1 MKSDL
6 TKHVSRTSALLA
18 VATLSLAMAACQP
31 DGAADTDEN
40 AKADTTAE
48 ATTEDGAVKI
58 AGLVTEKEQVSYMIG
73 MDMARSLEEI
83 KDEVDVDTLSKAIAT
98 GLAGGE
104 SLMTE
109 EQATQVRE
117 KFAQRVQAER
127 IAEMMATAKKNKEEG
142 EKFLAA
148 NAAKEGVKTTES
160 GLQYQVI
167 TEGKGA
173 KPSADS
179 VVRVH
184 YKGTLLDG
192 ETFDSSYDRNEP
204 AVFSLQQVVPGW
216 QEGITLMP
224 VGSKYRFWLPSEL
237 GYGEKGTPGG
247 PIGPNAVLVFEVE
260 LQDIV
265 EAPAK

>member
-1 MKSDL
+1 MKP
-6 TKHVSRTSALLA
+6 TMKPASRTAVLLA
-18 VATLSLAMAACQP
+18 VTTLSLAMAACQP
-31 DGAADTDEN
+31 GDKAAD
-40 AKADTTAE
+40 ADTTATADTAASAE
-48 ATTEDGAVKI
+48 GGLKI
-58 AGLVTEKEQVSYMIG
+58 EGLATEKEQVSYMIG
-73 MDMARSLEEI
+73 RDIARSLEEV
-83 KDEVDVDTLSKAIAT
+83 KDEIDVETLSKAITA
-98 GLAGGE
+98 GLAGE
-104 SLMTE
+104 KSLMTD

-117 KFAQRVQAER
+117 TFAQRIQAER

-142 EKFLAA
+142 DAFLAA
-148 NAAKEGVKTTES
+148 NAEKEGVKTTES

-173 KPSADS
+173 RPDGDD

-192 ETFDSSYDRNEP
+192 ETFDSSYERNEP

-216 QEGITLMP
+216 QEGIALMP
-224 VGSKYRFWLPSEL
+224 VGSKYRFWIPSEL

-265 EAPAK
+265 QPTDE

>member
-31 DGAADTDEN
+31 DGAADADEN

-117 KFAQRVQAER
+117 
-127 IAEMMATAKKNKEEG
+127 
-142 EKFLAA
+142 
-148 NAAKEGVKTTES
+148 
-160 GLQYQVI
+160 
-167 TEGKGA
+167 
-173 KPSADS
+173 
-179 VVRVH
+179 
-184 YKGTLLDG
+184 
-192 ETFDSSYDRNEP
+192 
-204 AVFSLQQVVPGW
+204 
-216 QEGITLMP
+216 
-224 VGSKYRFWLPSEL
+224 
-237 GYGEKGTPGG
+237 
-247 PIGPNAVLVFEVE
+247 
-260 LQDIV
+260 
-265 EAPAK
+265 